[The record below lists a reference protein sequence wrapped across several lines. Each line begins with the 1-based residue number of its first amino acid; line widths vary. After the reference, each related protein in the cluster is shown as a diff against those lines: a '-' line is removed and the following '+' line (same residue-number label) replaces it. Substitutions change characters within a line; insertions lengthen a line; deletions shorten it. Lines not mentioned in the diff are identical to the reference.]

1 MKYPQ
6 KRNRRT
12 VLRTIGAGMIGGAV
26 ITGSTTASANGRTNI
41 DLRGHNFAP
50 NQAKV
55 KLGGESSSAVV
66 RWINDEVK
74 YGRKEF
80 PIVHDV
86 HLHYNEEDLVKSG
99 IYTQMESFVAPCL
112 DDPEEICRYD
122 LGPNFYEVKFRE
134 EGTDLVIEETNGKVA
149 SKPFPP
155 FSLVEEYNT
164 ATIEDWGGSVTLDVH
179 CSIHDK
185 ALDVNEGELVTRA
198 IERGEPPYQHRLGF
212 FKMDGGLTITR

>member
-1 MKYPQ
+1 MKKPANADR
-6 KRNRRT
+6 RN
-12 VLRTIGAGMIGGAV
+12 VLRGIGTSLVGGTLLSGSAVAGPGD
-26 ITGSTTASANGRTNI
+26 RT
-41 DLRGHNFAP
+41 DVYLRGHNFTP
-50 NQAKV
+50 NQVKV
-55 KLGGESSSAVV
+55 KLGGEHSSAVV

-74 YGRKEF
+74 YGRREF
-80 PIVHDV
+80 PVVHDV
-86 HLHYNEEDLVKSG
+86 HLHHDEEDLVKSG

-155 FSLVEEYNT
+155 FSLVEEYST